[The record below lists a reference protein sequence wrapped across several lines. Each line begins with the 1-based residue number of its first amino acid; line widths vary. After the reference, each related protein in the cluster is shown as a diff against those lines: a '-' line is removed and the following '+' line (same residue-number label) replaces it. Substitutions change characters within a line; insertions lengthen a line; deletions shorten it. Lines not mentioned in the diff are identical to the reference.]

1 MTTFGQRSWPA
12 ILLGCLLALGTRE
25 SLAPVRGQA
34 DASAEKVER
43 LIKQLGAEGF
53 RDREAAG
60 EALKSIGGPALGPL
74 RKAARGNP
82 DPEVRRRAEALVETI
97 ADKVRQAKL
106 AKLTFRCVHYTPW
119 TSAYNV
125 KVAYGTYTPA
135 GVQKESLEPLPNDV
149 YHLTYDPGN
158 KRYYGLGRQ
167 RVCRVD
173 VEKRTAEK
181 MSLGDDVPRLSWPCG
196 IAFDTKRER
205 VIVATLGGVGYL
217 YAFSPKTEK
226 WSLLADLANLD
237 LAGLVYDEKQD
248 CLYGLHIGP
257 RGATFTQY
265 NAKGAAVN
273 EIPLV
278 GDPLP
283 PGLGAAPMGPPA
295 GLAAVDG
302 YVFIVADG
310 GVYIVEPT
318 SGMVRKTS
326 KDK

>member
-1 MTTFGQRSWPA
+1 
-12 ILLGCLLALGTRE
+12 
-25 SLAPVRGQA
+25 VRGQD

-53 RDREAAG
+53 QDREAAE
-60 EALKSIGGPALGPL
+60 EALKSIGAPALGPL
-74 RKAARGNP
+74 RKARGNP
-82 DPEVRRRAEALVETI
+82 DPEVRRRAKALVKLI

-106 AKLTFRCVHYTPW
+106 AKLTFRSVYYTPW

-125 KVAYGTYTPA
+125 RVAYGTYTLA
-135 GVQKESLEPLPNDV
+135 GVDKDLLEPLPNDV

-167 RVCRVD
+167 EVYRVD

-196 IAFDTKRER
+196 IAFDTKRKR

-217 YAFSPKTEK
+217 YAYSPKTEK

-237 LAGLVYDEKQD
+237 LAGLVYDEKRD
-248 CLYGLHIGP
+248 CLYGLHLGTKGP
-257 RGATFTQY
+257 TFTQY
-265 NAKGAAVN
+265 NAKGAAVK

-283 PGLGAAPMGPPA
+283 RDLGAAPMGPPA
-295 GLAAVDG
+295 GLAAIDG
-302 YVFIVADG
+302 DVFIVADG
-310 GVYIVEPT
+310 NVYLVDPT
-318 SGMVRKTS
+318 SGKVREASRGK
-326 KDK
+326 